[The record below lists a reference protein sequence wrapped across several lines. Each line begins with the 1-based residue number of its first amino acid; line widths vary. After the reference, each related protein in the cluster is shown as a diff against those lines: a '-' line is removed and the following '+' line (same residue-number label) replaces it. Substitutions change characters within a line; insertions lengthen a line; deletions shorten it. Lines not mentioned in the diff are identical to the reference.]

1 MITELYIAMK
11 LPNPEEA
18 EDIIIL
24 MMFCKLIS
32 VSVIS
37 SKATNKH
44 KTLSTHHQ

>member
-24 MMFCKLIS
+24 MMFFAS
-32 VSVIS
+32 
-37 SKATNKH
+37 
-44 KTLSTHHQ
+44 